1 MSAMLTLFRTPYFR
15 KEGGSRRTGFASI
28 SDVKIVLPGSGKLT
42 WPNDVQ
48 TMVFTNPGVVQPPDE
63 GVCAVDQDP
72 AIPER

>member
-1 MSAMLTLFRTPYFR
+1 MSYSTPDVRGLALSR
-15 KEGGSRRTGFASI
+15 KARCCGSNRLI